1 MTDPGPEAVELLHSA
16 VERVLPHR
24 YPFLLVDRVTE
35 LVPGVRI
42 TGVKHFSGGDQGG
55 QGHFPGMPVVPTA
68 IMLEL
73 VTQLGAVLV
82 LERPEMRDKIAV
94 ILQIPSAQMIEPVV
108 PGETVEVKAEVLK
121 LREGYGELKGTIYR
135 DGTLVAEGQMRFAI
149 ANASDLLP
157 ADRPAV

>member
-1 MTDPGPEAVELLHSA
+1 MNEPGPETIELLHSA
-16 VERVLPHR
+16 VERILPHR

-42 TGVKHFSGGDQGG
+42 TGVKHFSGGDQGA

-68 IMLEL
+68 IVLEL

-82 LERPEMRDKIAV
+82 LDRPEMRDKIAV
-94 ILQIPSAQMIEPVV
+94 ILQIPSAQMIEPVI
-108 PGETVEVKAEVLK
+108 PGETVEVRAEVVK
-121 LREGYGELKGTIYR
+121 LRESWGELRGTVHR
-135 DGTLVAEGQMRFAI
+135 DGTLVAEGLVRFAI
-149 ANASDLLP
+149 AKASDLLP